1 MVLRIA
7 LVLALA
13 CGCHQSL
20 FDSHGGDDQ
29 TGDGNTG
36 GGDGMIAATCPSP
49 CLGDAGGDFDGTPG
63 GKGAHWR
70 YLDDHRDRTWAP
82 MTAAANVFTG
92 ANPANKITSCAQN
105 GSAEACGA
113 LPGALLFSTAGKTTP
128 ADPGIEYTADS
139 NRTIEFQLG
148 VHVPAGGLG
157 QTVRLYRNSREDV
170 LFTGTADPGATI
182 SHSITVDA
190 LAGDRFLVAMA
201 PPANGQPDIGVQL
214 FVVGANATFPTE
226 CQVAVSFGALAGLTV
241 DNLCAGD
248 FTAML
253 DSAGSPA
260 PALGAGPFAEQGQ
273 AATIAQHN
281 YYSAASA
288 LDRPGDVTVDLWIK
302 HQMLVDAFTGGW
314 AFSDLD
320 LDAGG
325 GIGMVIYDD
334 SGTLKI
340 STQTCTDPNALTFD
354 TVDAAYPND
363 HLWHFVRAVHKK
375 DGALQVCIDG
385 ALQGMKTTPGTL
397 KSTWQPFIGKNVRW
411 TPTDASFIGQVDD
424 VRVLN
429 TALQCN

>member
-7 LVLALA
+7 LALALV

-29 TGDGNTG
+29 NGDGNTG
-36 GGDGMIAATCPSP
+36 GDGTLASTCPSP
-49 CLGDAGGDFDGTPG
+49 CLGDAGGDYDGTAG
-63 GKGAHWR
+63 GKGMHWR

-82 MTAAANVFTG
+82 MASAANVFTG

-113 LPGALLFSTAGKTTP
+113 LPGALLFSTAGKTTA
-128 ADPGIEYTADS
+128 ADPGIEFTADV
-139 NRTIEFQLG
+139 NRTIELQLG

-182 SHSITVDA
+182 SHTITVDA

-201 PPANGQPDIGVQL
+201 PPASGQVDIGVQL

-226 CQVAVSFGALAGLTV
+226 CQVAVSFSTLAGLTA

-253 DSAGSPA
+253 DSPGAPT
-260 PALGAGPFAEQGQ
+260 PALGAGPFAEEGQ
-273 AATIAQHN
+273 AAAIAVHN
-281 YYSAASA
+281 YFSGASA
-288 LDRPGDVTVDLWIK
+288 LDRTGDVTVDLWIK
-302 HQMLVDAFTGGW
+302 HQMLVDTVTGGW

-325 GIGMVIYDD
+325 GIGMVLYDD
-334 SGTLKI
+334 AGTLKLD
-340 STQTCTDPNALTFD
+340 TQTCTDPNVLTFD
-354 TVDAAYPND
+354 EVIAPYPPD
-363 HLWHFVRAVHKK
+363 HQWHFVRAVHKK
-375 DGALQVCIDG
+375 DGPLQICIDG
-385 ALQGMKTTPGTL
+385 ALQGMKTTAGTL
-397 KSTWQPFIGKNVRW
+397 KSTYAPFIGKNVRW
-411 TPTDASFIGQVDD
+411 TPSDASFIGSIDD

-429 TALQCN
+429 TALPCN